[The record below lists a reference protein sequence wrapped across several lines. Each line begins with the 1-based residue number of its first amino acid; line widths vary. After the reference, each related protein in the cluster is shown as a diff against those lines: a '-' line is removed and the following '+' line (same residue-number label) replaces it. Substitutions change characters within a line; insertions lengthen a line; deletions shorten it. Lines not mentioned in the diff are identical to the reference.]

1 MAAATTSLRAEKDA
15 ADSLATSR
23 QAQITTLTADLEKS
37 KKDVEAKHSI
47 GLRWKGRADTLTT
60 EAKAQKESLA
70 ESEKLVSELKAK
82 VDDLTKEL
90 EASKGKI
97 AELEKDK
104 KTTAPAPTAGVVAD
118 NAELVC
124 SPDNVRN

>member
-1 MAAATTSLRAEKDA
+1 M
-15 ADSLATSR
+15 
-23 QAQITTLTADLEKS
+23 
-37 KKDVEAKHSI
+37 
-47 GLRWKGRADTLTT
+47 RWKGRADTLTT

-70 ESEKLVSELKAK
+70 ESEKVVSELKAK

-97 AELEKDK
+97 AELEKEK
-104 KTTAPAPTAGVVAD
+104 KTTAPAPTAGAVAD

-124 SPDNVRN
+124 P